1 MESSRDDDDIGQ
13 AIAKF
18 SETKRRACSCGRST
32 LNFPT
37 LLGLSFLFNIVF
49 VVLFVVVF
57 IRLENVQTRL
67 ANLENPVLGDPNKI
81 SGEQGIDN
89 PRRANSTLS
98 PFALN
103 VTTTP
108 ILLKVRAI
116 SHLAQS

>member
-1 MESSRDDDDIGQ
+1 MESSREDDISQ

-18 SETKRRACSCGRST
+18 SERRSCSCCRST

-37 LLGLSFLFNIVF
+37 LLGLSFLLNIVF
-49 VVLFVVVF
+49 VVLFVMVF

-67 ANLENPVLGDPNKI
+67 ANLESPVIGDPNKVTAK
-81 SGEQGIDN
+81 QGNGI
-89 PRRANSTLS
+89 PSRANSTLL

-103 VTTTP
+103 VTTPP

-116 SHLAQS
+116 SHLAQSRS